1 MKMPMID
8 LTYPEGA
15 LDPAARAEAV
25 EGLTAALLRIEAAA
39 DNEQT
44 RAMSWVVVHEVPRHA
59 LNVGGTP
66 AERPVYRL
74 LVTVPEG
81 TLLQGPGPVGTQARR
96 NLVREATEILLA
108 AEGTGYSDVEAGR
121 VYCIVREVS
130 DGYWGGMGTT
140 FRMDDIVA
148 VATPEAPQTAVSE
161 QARKAIGQLAAEREA
176 VA

>member
-1 MKMPMID
+1 MPMID

-15 LDPAARAEAV
+15 LDAEARAEAV
-25 EGLTAALLRIEAAA
+25 EGLTAALLRNEGAP
-39 DNEQT
+39 DNKQT
-44 RAMSWVVVHEVPRHA
+44 RAMSWLVVHEVPTHA
-59 LNVGGTP
+59 LNVGGAP

-96 NLVREATEILLA
+96 ALVREATEILLA
-108 AEGTGYSDVEAGR
+108 AEGTEYSDVEAAR

-140 FRMDDIVA
+140 FQMDDIVA
-148 VATPEAPQTAVSE
+148 TAAPEAPQTAVSE
-161 QARKAIGQLAAEREA
+161 QARKAIGQLAAEPEA
-176 VA
+176 VV

>member
-1 MKMPMID
+1 MPMID

-15 LDPAARAEAV
+15 LGAEARSKAV
-25 EGLTAALLRIEAAA
+25 EKLTASLLRNEGAD

-44 RAMSWVVVHEVPRHA
+44 RAMSWTVIHELPDAA
-59 LNVGGTP
+59 LNVGGSP

-74 LVTVPEG
+74 MITVPEG
-81 TLLQGPGPVGTQARR
+81 TLLQGPGPVGSQSRR

-108 AEGTGYSDVEAGR
+108 AEGTAYSEVEAGR
-121 VYCIVREVS
+121 VYCLIREVS

-148 VATPEAPQTAVSE
+148 TASPDAPQTRISE
-161 QARKAIGQLAAEREA
+161 EARAAIGELVAQRDGA

>member
-1 MKMPMID
+1 MPMID

-15 LDPAARAEAV
+15 LELGERAEAV
-25 EGLTAALLRIEAAA
+25 ERLTAALLRHEGAT

-44 RAMSWVVVHEVPRHA
+44 RAMSWTVVHELPAGA

-66 AERPVYRL
+66 AEEPVYRVL
-74 LVTVPEG
+74 ITVPEG
-81 TLLQGPGPVGTQARR
+81 TLLQGPGPVGARSRR
-96 NLVREATEILLA
+96 NLVREVAEILLE
-108 AEGTGYSDVEAGR
+108 AEGGEYSEVEAGR

-140 FRMDDIVA
+140 FRMEDIVA

-161 QARKAIGQLAAEREA
+161 RARTAIAGL
-176 VA
+176 VARRGATA